1 MASSARRGSIGLDG
15 AESQYCDLSGRGLTA
30 GQVDRTLRV
39 FATADTIDLSN
50 NEIDKIPSSIPT
62 EVVTL
67 DISFNAIASIQGIE
81 RLKFV
86 QELHLA
92 FNRLDDVSVLEF
104 CPRLVRVNLSGNRL
118 MNTKGLETLE
128 YLENL
133 DISDNLIEFPEALR
147 ALSLNQNLTHLTIRG
162 NPLSQ
167 KPGYHVPML
176 DMIPSL
182 IILDDKK
189 MRSKANYKTKEASAT
204 KSVSYS
210 RIYDDKKQFV
220 IHKQTRPRPATTV
233 QPLLPGDPASKYDG
247 TMFLPPPIEPTHER
261 ARAGLQKYQQGM
273 GPISP
278 PPAPFSPSMFKA
290 PNSPSKY
297 RAAPYLSM
305 YDRLAQ
311 SNGISSN
318 RPIAPTVKPI
328 LDPNPS
334 KPDIA
339 ALTRLR
345 GEDQSAA
352 ARLQKFVTK
361 PSHEGIGGAS
371 TPGHPVASRNIVSN
385 QQPRQQQ
392 QRRTTPNVR
401 GSEARRSSIKADNP
415 APTATGHTLD
425 DKQRN
430 VLSVIQNLIEHKKQ
444 TLATL
449 GAQKVGTA
457 GTPTRSREYNVPGQI
472 VR

>member
-133 DISDNLIEFPEALR
+133 DISDNLIELGAESTVAQP
-147 ALSLNQNLTHLTIRG
+147 NLTHLTIRG

-233 QPLLPGDPASKYDG
+233 QPLLPGDPASN
-247 TMFLPPPIEPTHER
+247 
-261 ARAGLQKYQQGM
+261 
-273 GPISP
+273 
-278 PPAPFSPSMFKA
+278 MFKA

-401 GSEARRSSIKADNP
+401 GSEASVHQSKLTIQHLQP
-415 APTATGHTLD
+415 LD
-425 DKQRN
+425 TPWTTSR
-430 VLSVIQNLIEHKKQ
+430 
-444 TLATL
+444 
-449 GAQKVGTA
+449 GT
-457 GTPTRSREYNVPGQI
+457 S
-472 VR
+472 

>member
-1 MASSARRGSIGLDG
+1 MASSVRRGSVGLDG
-15 AESQYCDLSGRGLTA
+15 AESQYCDLSGRGLTS
-30 GQVDRTLRV
+30 GQIDRTLRV
-39 FATADTIDLSN
+39 FSTADTIDLSN
-50 NEIDKIPSSIPT
+50 NEIDKIPSSIPS

-67 DISFNAIASIQGIE
+67 DISFNVIASLHGIE

-92 FNRLDDVSVLEF
+92 FNRLDDVSALEF

-118 MNTKGLETLE
+118 MNTRGIETLE

-133 DISDNLIEFPEALR
+133 DVSDNLIEFPEALR
-147 ALSLNQNLTHLTIRG
+147 ALSMNQNLTHLTIRG

-182 IILDDKK
+182 IMLDDKK
-189 MRSKANYKTKEASAT
+189 MRSAVKYKTREVSAT
-204 KSVSYS
+204 KSLSYS

-233 QPLLPGDPASKYDG
+233 QALLPGDPASKYDG
-247 TMFLPPPIEPTHER
+247 TMFLPPPVEPTHER
-261 ARAGLQKYQQGM
+261 ARAGLQKYQQGPSPM
-273 GPISP
+273 SP
-278 PPAPFSPSMFKA
+278 PPAPFSSSLTKA
-290 PNSPSKY
+290 PQSPSKY

-311 SNGISSN
+311 SNGIPVN
-318 RPIAPTVKPI
+318 RPVAPPIKPI
-328 LDPNPS
+328 LDPNPVPI
-334 KPDIA
+334 KPPVGV
-339 ALTRLR
+339 LTRPLS
-345 GEDQSAA
+345 EDQNATFRS
-352 ARLQKFVTK
+352 QQSVTK
-361 PSHEGIGGAS
+361 PAKDVTRGSS
-371 TPGHPVASRNIVSN
+371 TPR
-385 QQPRQQQ
+385 QTPRSTVTHHDRWQEPQQQ
-392 QRRTTPNVR
+392 QRRTPASSSV
-401 GSEARRSSIKADNP
+401 RRSSVKSEAP
-415 APTATGHTLD
+415 ASSGHVHTLD

-430 VLSVIQNLIEHKKQ
+430 VLSVIQNLIQHKRQ

-457 GTPTRSREYNVPGQI
+457 GTPTRSREYNLAGQI